1 MRGFSSMAEEMSS
14 SEEEP
19 CSTELDTLLF
29 SLFVGWLVGWF
40 FG

>member
-1 MRGFSSMAEEMSS
+1 MAEEMSS